1 MSVKPYIHE
10 VIVVEGH
17 HDEAHLKRFF
27 DCETIVTG
35 GLGIDEAV
43 IRRIR
48 EAKERTGVIIF
59 TDPDEPGRKIRERID
74 REVPGCRHAF
84 VMKQDA
90 RTPHKVG
97 VEHASCDALKAALA
111 NTVTYREETETI
123 TAAEFYELGLV
134 GQKNS
139 DALRRTVCRRM
150 HIGEGSAKALRRRM
164 NRLGITAEDV
174 KGILNDE

>member
-1 MSVKPYIHE
+1 
-10 VIVVEGH
+10 
-17 HDEAHLKRFF
+17 
-27 DCETIVTG
+27 
-35 GLGIDEAV
+35 
-43 IRRIR
+43 
-48 EAKERTGVIIF
+48 
-59 TDPDEPGRKIRERID
+59 
-74 REVPGCRHAF
+74 
-84 VMKQDA
+84 MKQDA

-97 VEHASCDALKAALA
+97 VEHASYDALKTALA
-111 NTVTYREETETI
+111 NTVTYREEMETI
-123 TAAEFYELGLV
+123 TAAEFYELGLS